1 MAELRVKGTGTI
13 KLFENDNTSSVTIAS
28 PASLSADKTI
38 TLPDADVTL
47 VSGTMNDATNL
58 SGNIPVSNLN
68 SGTSASSSTFW
79 RGDATWVAAGGDISF
94 GGDTFGSDQTIGAND
109 AYAFSLETSG
119 NVAIKMDAV
128 GIVTQ
133 PLQSGFS
140 ANKSDSTQA
149 VSAAYVDV
157 TFNNEIWDTN
167 ADWDGTTFTAPV
179 TGKYLLAGA
188 IRIDSIL
195 SQAGSVFGRIGTS
208 NRQYLFGTVVDADD
222 VFNATTTNYQF
233 QQSVIADMDASDTAT
248 LAFFSNFA
256 TTIYNDAE
264 RTYFQGY
271 LLG

>member
-1 MAELRVKGTGTI
+1 MAELRVKSTGTL
-13 KLFENDNTSSVTIAS
+13 KLFESDNTSSVTIAS